1 MIVHQVCKKNIF
13 HNMSMDPMLI
23 LYTTFFI
30 WFLTWTLLESIMTYY
45 KVSTINK
52 IKIIFIL
59 LIIAIFNYV
68 RIRRSREDKE
78 YSCDCNVS

>member
-1 MIVHQVCKKNIF
+1 
-13 HNMSMDPMLI
+13 MLI

>member
-1 MIVHQVCKKNIF
+1 
-13 HNMSMDPMLI
+13 MLI

-68 RIRRSREDKE
+68 RIRGSREDKE